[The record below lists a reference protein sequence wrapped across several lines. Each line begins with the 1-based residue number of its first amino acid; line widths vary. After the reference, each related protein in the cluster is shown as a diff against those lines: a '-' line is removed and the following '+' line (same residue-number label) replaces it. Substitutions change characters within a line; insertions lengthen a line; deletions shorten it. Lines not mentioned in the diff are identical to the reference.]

1 MKKPFP
7 ADPEAEGAIV
17 AARGFRAVGLGCGIK
32 PQGLDLAL
40 LVGERAVPAAAVFT
54 SSLAAAPPVQ
64 LSRRHLA
71 QPYARAVLATSGCAN
86 AGTGA
91 PGLQAAEQ
99 SVSAVA
105 AQLGCAAEE
114 VLVCSTGLIGPRL
127 PVEKIVAALPQAVA
141 GLDRGR
147 EAGRAAAAAICT
159 TDSRSKQSLRRGG
172 GFVVGGMAK
181 GAGMI
186 CPDMATML
194 AFITTDA
201 VVDPARLA
209 RSLHAAVAVSFNSL
223 NVDACQSTND
233 TVMVLASGAAAVEPT
248 EAEFTA
254 LLREVCCDLAFQIA
268 ADAEGTTRVVRLRLR
283 GATDDAVAR
292 KIGKHVASSDLVRAA
307 LWGGDPNWGRILAA
321 LGTAGVPLDCQAV
334 EIDYAGVPT
343 CRAGAA
349 VPFDDPALAAQVATG
364 DFAIDIRVGTGPG
377 CAEVLTADLTPDY
390 VVFNGERS

>member
-32 PQGLDLAL
+32 AAGRDLAL
-40 LVGERAVPAAAVFT
+40 LVAERAVPAAAVFT

-86 AGTGA
+86 AGTGEA
-91 PGLQAAEQ
+91 GLRAAEE
-99 SVSAVA
+99 SVAAVA
-105 AQLGCAAEE
+105 EQLGCGVDE

-141 GLDRGR
+141 ALDAGR
-147 EAGRAAAAAICT
+147 EAGSAAAQAICT
-159 TDSRSKQSLRRGG
+159 TDSRSKQALRRGR
-172 GFVVGGMAK
+172 GFVIGGMAK

-201 VVDPARLA
+201 VVAPAVLA

-223 NVDACQSTND
+223 NVDGCQSTND
-233 TVMVLASGAAAVEPT
+233 TVMLLASGAAAVEPT
-248 EAEFTA
+248 EAELTA
-254 LLREVCCDLAFQIA
+254 LLTEVCRDLAFQIA

-283 GATDDAVAR
+283 GASDDAQAR
-292 KIGKHVASSDLVRAA
+292 RIGKHVATSDLVRAA

-321 LGTAGVPLDCQAV
+321 IGTAGVALELGAV
-334 EIDYAGVPT
+334 DIDYAGVPT

-349 VPFDDPALAAQVATG
+349 VAFDDAALAARVATG
-364 DFAIDIRVGTGPG
+364 DFAIDITLGGGPG

-390 VVFNGERS
+390 VRFNGERS

>member
-32 PQGLDLAL
+32 AAGRDLAL
-40 LVGERAVPAAAVFT
+40 LVAERAVPAAAVFT

-71 QPYARAVLATSGCAN
+71 RPYARAVLATSGCAN
-86 AGTGA
+86 AGTGEA
-91 PGLQAAEQ
+91 GLRAAEE
-99 SVSAVA
+99 SVAAVA
-105 AQLGCAAEE
+105 EQLGCGVDE

-141 GLDRGR
+141 ALDAGR
-147 EAGRAAAAAICT
+147 EAGSAAAQAICT
-159 TDSRSKQSLRRGG
+159 TDSRSKQALRRGR
-172 GFVVGGMAK
+172 GFVIGGMAK

-201 VVDPARLA
+201 VVAPAVLA

-223 NVDACQSTND
+223 NVDGCQSTND
-233 TVMVLASGAAAVEPT
+233 TVMLLASGAAAVEPT
-248 EAEFTA
+248 EAELTA
-254 LLREVCCDLAFQIA
+254 LLTEVCRDLAFQIA

-283 GATDDAVAR
+283 GASDDAEAR
-292 KIGKHVASSDLVRAA
+292 RIGKHVATSDLVRAA

-321 LGTAGVPLDCQAV
+321 IGTAGVALELGAV
-334 EIDYAGVPT
+334 DIDYAGVPT

-349 VPFDDPALAAQVATG
+349 VAFDDPALAARVATG
-364 DFAIDIRVGTGPG
+364 DFAIDITLGAGPG

-390 VVFNGERS
+390 VRFNGERS